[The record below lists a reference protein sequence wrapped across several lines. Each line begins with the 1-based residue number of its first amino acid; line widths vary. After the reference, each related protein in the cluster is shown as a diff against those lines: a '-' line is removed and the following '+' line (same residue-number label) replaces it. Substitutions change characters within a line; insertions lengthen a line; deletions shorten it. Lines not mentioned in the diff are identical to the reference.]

1 RPPAANRNKDLMQFP
16 LLKRIGDVLGG
27 QLMRMEDGFHPTAL
41 ASAVAPA
48 EVAEDDLDPTPPT
61 DPDEA

>member
-1 RPPAANRNKDLMQFP
+1 MQFP